1 VAVPLVELALVEP
14 GRLGLSVLELQVVE
28 LTVVEFAVMERSG
41 VGVSVVEFAVLELSV
56 VEHDSLSS
64 QTAGNHPGGAQ

>member
-1 VAVPLVELALVEP
+1 MELP
-14 GRLGLSVLELQVVE
+14 VVE
-28 LTVVEFAVMERSG
+28 FTVVERPG
-41 VGVSVVEFAVLELSV
+41 VGVSVVEFPVVELTV